1 MSATQQSFEQGIY
14 VLLMGHIIPQHKVL
28 FHSTAD
34 DRQICLLLKT
44 LVYSVL
50 VIIESEL
57 YENLWLSNMSVNITA
72 LTLLLK
78 LLALS
83 AKPYIITTNPNFKCE
98 KYYNCAILL

>member
-1 MSATQQSFEQGIY
+1 MSASQQSFEQGIY
-14 VLLMGHIIPQHKVL
+14 VLLMGHIILQHKVL

-57 YENLWLSNMSVNITA
+57 YENVYSVTC
-72 LTLLLK
+72 L
-78 LLALS
+78 
-83 AKPYIITTNPNFKCE
+83 
-98 KYYNCAILL
+98 

>member
-1 MSATQQSFEQGIY
+1 MSASQQSFEQGIY

-72 LTLLLK
+72 LTLL
-78 LLALS
+78 ALS

>member
-1 MSATQQSFEQGIY
+1 
-14 VLLMGHIIPQHKVL
+14 MGHIILQHKVL

-50 VIIESEL
+50 VIESEL
-57 YENLWLSNMSVNITA
+57 YENLWLSNFISINVFVNITA

-78 LLALS
+78 LLAIS

-98 KYYNCAILL
+98 KYYNCIILL